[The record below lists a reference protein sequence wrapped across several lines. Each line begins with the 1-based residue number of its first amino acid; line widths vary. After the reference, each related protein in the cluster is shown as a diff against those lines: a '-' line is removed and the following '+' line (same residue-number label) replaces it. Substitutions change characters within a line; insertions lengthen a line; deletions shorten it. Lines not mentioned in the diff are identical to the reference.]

1 MLTAAAT
8 ELDRTAAAYRE
19 AGKVLQGIP
28 GRTEQYLAQLQAAQ
42 QVEWNSAAG
51 TAFRHLVEE
60 LRWPGNVLRAEAS
73 ELAATAE
80 AIAADLSSYAET
92 ARQLGALV
100 SVLSAVDFTA
110 VAQDLGA
117 ARLESMRISA
127 AEATA
132 DAGRLVMY
140 VQDNGGIP
148 ALLREVA
155 DRVW

>member
-60 LRWPGNVLRAEAS
+60 LRWPGNVLQAEAS

-92 ARQLGALV
+92 ARQLDALV

-110 VAQDLGA
+110 VAQDLGT
-117 ARLESMRISA
+117 ARLESMRTSA

-132 DAGRLVMY
+132 DAGKLVMY

-155 DRVW
+155 HRVW